1 VSHGSRAD
9 RKLAQ
14 TQQLSRGITRR
25 CSFRLARMSVSY
37 HDNKE
42 SAKATWQSR
51 YLARFYSPPSEKW
64 DGTRKFYHLCARA
77 LTLVEHDTRQILEV
91 GAGPSNQ
98 SSRYLASLGS
108 VTGLDPD
115 PLVRTNDALTRSVVL
130 RDQRY
135 PFPDSCFDLAV
146 SDYVVE
152 HLRDPLT
159 HLSELYRVLKVGGS
173 YVFRTPNRFHY
184 VPLVASLTPHWFHE
198 AVANRAR
205 GIPPEAH
212 SPYPTVY
219 AMNTARSIGNL
230 ARSAGFTVEGIDYI
244 EGEPWYGMFSRLAF
258 LVMMGY
264 ERLVNSTELFAPARA
279 NLFVVLRKL

>member
-1 VSHGSRAD
+1 MP
-9 RKLAQ
+9 
-14 TQQLSRGITRR
+14 LSEE
-25 CSFRLARMSVSY
+25 S
-37 HDNKE
+37 DKP
-42 SAKATWQSR
+42 SAKVTWQSR

-64 DGTRKFYHLCARA
+64 DGTRKYYQLCARA
-77 LTLVEHDTRQILEV
+77 LASVEHDTRQILEV

-98 SSRYLASLGS
+98 SSRYLATLGT

-115 PLVRTNDALTRSVVL
+115 PLVLTNDALTHSIVL
-130 RDQRY
+130 KGQLY
-135 PFPDSCFDLAV
+135 PFPDASFDIAV

-159 HLSELYRVLKVGGS
+159 HLSELYRVLKVGGA
-173 YVFRTPNRFHY
+173 YIFRTPNRFHY

-205 GIPPEAH
+205 RLPPRAH

-219 AMNTARSIGNL
+219 AMNTARSIRRL
-230 ARSAGFTVEGIDYI
+230 AKSAGFTVEAIDYI

-258 LVMMGY
+258 LAMMGY
-264 ERLVNSTELFAPARA
+264 ERLVNSREVFAPARA